1 MKSIN
6 FINSKYQEKAVFV
19 DDVKNDNIDP
29 KEKRKKIIDELDK
42 SFFKIKLYTLEAIF
56 NSFLQPSIDKFDLIF
71 C

>member
-6 FINSKYQEKAVFV
+6 IINSKYQEKAVFV

>member
-6 FINSKYQEKAVFV
+6 VINSKYQEEAVFV
-19 DDVKNDNIDP
+19 DDAKNDNINP

>member
-6 FINSKYQEKAVFV
+6 VINSKYQEEAVFV
-19 DDVKNDNIDP
+19 DDAKNNNIDP